1 MKNIISLIVASAL
14 AFTSFPQQQSNW
26 QNYADMKSAKDIAAT
41 STGVWTASQG
51 GAYFFNL
58 TDITFTTYSKSNGLN
73 GTELTAIGIDTYNK
87 VWFGSANGQIDVY
100 DPESYSFRS
109 ILDIAN
115 SDKTNKR
122 INDITISGD
131 TVYVATD
138 FGISLIDSKSFI
150 FYDTYFKFGTFTSN
164 IKVNNILFSAIIYA
178 ATESGVAIQKADATN
193 LSAPESWNVYDQVSG
208 LPAGGTNVLT
218 FFNGVLIAGTNSGL
232 YSFDGNNWQ
241 PYSSLAG
248 NKILDLLV
256 IGNSLNILTTTKVF
270 TYDGITL
277 SEMWAT
283 DSEPVKLGYQENA
296 GLIVATKFG
305 IYLNANFVYPN
316 GPAANQFP
324 NMTVDKEGNLW
335 SSSGKDVTGV
345 GMYKYNRSE
354 WETYDLAHYPDLFTN
369 AYYSIFSAFDNSIY
383 GGSWGQGF
391 AKIKDNEIL
400 RYYIGNSEMVYTRNT
415 GNNTNFLVISGF
427 AEDSKSN
434 MWIINL
440 NAADGKSLYMLTPD
454 KVWYSFLNPLEQH
467 LTFSEVDNLVIDQ
480 YGTKW
485 YTMGNEGSL
494 GLFYF
499 NEKGTYTDPSDDVYG
514 YLTTSKGLTSNAIF
528 SLAIDRRGDLWVGTS
543 LGVNIISNLNTVL
556 SSANPQLRITNSFSV
571 RQQTINALAVD
582 PLNQKWL
589 GTNQGL
595 FLLSSDGTQLL
606 ATLDS
611 KNSPLLS
618 DQIESLAIDEKT
630 GRVYVGSA
638 SGLTSFDTPSIL
650 PAESFNGLTIY
661 PNPLVIT
668 DGSKLVTI
676 DGLIRNTDIKIITV
690 SGKLV
695 REFSS
700 PGGRTAFWD
709 GRDDNGELVSSGVY
723 IIIAFDQ
730 EGNSVETG
738 KIAVLRE

>member
-1 MKNIISLIVASAL
+1 MKNIISLIVASVL
-14 AFTSFPQQQSNW
+14 TFTSFPQQQSNW
-26 QNYADMKSAKDIAAT
+26 QNYADMKSAKDIVTT

-58 TDITFTTYSKSNGLN
+58 TDNTFTTYSKSNGLN
-73 GTELTAIGIDTYNK
+73 GIELTAIGIDTYNK
-87 VWFGSANGQIDVY
+87 IWFGSASGQIDVY
-100 DPESYSFRS
+100 DPESNSFRS

-164 IKVNNILFSAIIYA
+164 IKVNNILFSGLIYA

-193 LSAPESWNVYDQVSG
+193 LSAPESWNVYDQASG
-208 LPAGGTNVLT
+208 LPTGGTNVLS

-256 IGNSLNILTTTKVF
+256 IGNSLNILTTTKVL

-277 SEMWAT
+277 SEIWTT
-283 DSEPVKLGYQENA
+283 DSQPVKLGYQENA
-296 GLIVATKFG
+296 GLIVATKLG

-335 SSSGKDVTGV
+335 SASGKDVTGV
-345 GMYKYNRSE
+345 GMYKYNGLE
-354 WETYDLAHYPDLFTN
+354 WETYDVTHYPDLFTN
-369 AYYSIFSAFDNSIY
+369 AYYSIFSASDNSIY

-391 AKIKDNEIL
+391 AKIKNNDIT
-400 RYYIGNSEMVYTRNT
+400 RYHT
-415 GNNTNFLVISGF
+415 GNTDMIGIQSDLNFLVITGF
-427 AEDSKSN
+427 AEDSKN
-434 MWIINL
+434 NIWILNL
-440 NAADGKSLYMLTPD
+440 NAADSKSLYMLTPD
-454 KVWYSFLNPLEQH
+454 SVWYSFRNPLEQH
-467 LTFSEVDNLVIDQ
+467 SSFSEVDNLVIDQ
-480 YGTKW
+480 YDTKW

-499 NEKGTYTDPSDDVYG
+499 NDKGTYTDPSDDVYG
-514 YLTTSKGLTSNAIF
+514 YLTTSKGLTSNAIY

-543 LGVNIISNLNTVL
+543 LGVNIITNLNTVL
-556 SSANPQLRITNSFSV
+556 SSANPQFRITNSFSV

-595 FLLSSDGTQLL
+595 FLLSTDGTQLL

-650 PAESFNGLTIY
+650 PVESFNGLTIY

-709 GRDDNGELVSSGVY
+709 GRDNDGNLVSSGVY

>member
-1 MKNIISLIVASAL
+1 MKNIISLIVASVL
-14 AFTSFPQQQSNW
+14 TFTSFPQQQSNW
-26 QNYADMKSAKDIAAT
+26 QNYADMKSAKDIVTT

-58 TDITFTTYSKSNGLN
+58 TDNTFTTYSKSNGLN

-87 VWFGSANGQIDVY
+87 VWFGSASGQIDVY
-100 DPESYSFRS
+100 NPESNSFRS

-138 FGISLIDSKSFI
+138 FGISLIDSKSYI

-164 IKVNNILFSAIIYA
+164 IKVNNILFSGLIYA

-193 LSAPESWNVYDQVSG
+193 LSAPESWNVYDQASG
-208 LPAGGTNVLT
+208 LPTGGTNVLS
-218 FFNGVLIAGTNSGL
+218 FFNGILIAGTNSGL

-277 SEMWAT
+277 SEIWTT
-283 DSEPVKLGYQENA
+283 DSQPVKLGYQENA
-296 GLIVATKFG
+296 GLIVATKLG
-305 IYLNANFVYPN
+305 IYLNSNFFYPN

-345 GMYKYNRSE
+345 GMYKYDGSE
-354 WETYDLAHYPDLFTN
+354 WETYDVAHYPDLFTN
-369 AYYSIFSAFDNSIY
+369 AYYSIFSASDNSIY

-391 AKIKDNEIL
+391 AKIKGNEIL
-400 RYYIGNSEMVYTRNT
+400 RYYIGNSEMVFTRNT
-415 GNNTNFLVISGF
+415 ANNTNFLVISGF

-454 KVWYSFLNPLEQH
+454 NVWYSFINPLEQH

-514 YLTTSKGLTSNAIF
+514 YLTTSKGLTSNAIY

-556 SSANPQLRITNSFSV
+556 SSSNPQLRITNSFSV

-595 FLLSSDGTQLL
+595 FLLSTDGTQLL

-650 PAESFNGLTIY
+650 PVESFNGLTIY

-709 GRDDNGELVSSGVY
+709 GRDDNGDLVSSGVY

-730 EGNSVETG
+730 DGNSVETG

>member
-1 MKNIISLIVASAL
+1 
-14 AFTSFPQQQSNW
+14 
-26 QNYADMKSAKDIAAT
+26 
-41 STGVWTASQG
+41 
-51 GAYFFNL
+51 
-58 TDITFTTYSKSNGLN
+58 
-73 GTELTAIGIDTYNK
+73 
-87 VWFGSANGQIDVY
+87 
-100 DPESYSFRS
+100 
-109 ILDIAN
+109 
-115 SDKTNKR
+115 
-122 INDITISGD
+122 
-131 TVYVATD
+131 
-138 FGISLIDSKSFI
+138 
-150 FYDTYFKFGTFTSN
+150 
-164 IKVNNILFSAIIYA
+164 
-178 ATESGVAIQKADATN
+178 
-193 LSAPESWNVYDQVSG
+193 
-208 LPAGGTNVLT
+208 
-218 FFNGVLIAGTNSGL
+218 
-232 YSFDGNNWQ
+232 
-241 PYSSLAG
+241 
-248 NKILDLLV
+248 
-256 IGNSLNILTTTKVF
+256 
-270 TYDGITL
+270 
-277 SEMWAT
+277 
-283 DSEPVKLGYQENA
+283 
-296 GLIVATKFG
+296 
-305 IYLNANFVYPN
+305 
-316 GPAANQFP
+316 
-324 NMTVDKEGNLW
+324 
-335 SSSGKDVTGV
+335 
-345 GMYKYNRSE
+345 
-354 WETYDLAHYPDLFTN
+354 
-369 AYYSIFSAFDNSIY
+369 
-383 GGSWGQGF
+383 
-391 AKIKDNEIL
+391 
-400 RYYIGNSEMVYTRNT
+400 
-415 GNNTNFLVISGF
+415 
-427 AEDSKSN
+427 

-454 KVWYSFLNPLEQH
+454 SVWYSFINPLEQH

-485 YTMGNEGSL
+485 YTMGNEGRL

-514 YLTTSKGLTSNAIF
+514 YLTTSKGLTSNAIY

-595 FLLSSDGTQLL
+595 FLLSTDGTQLL
-606 ATLDS
+606 ASLDS

-650 PAESFNGLTIY
+650 PVESFNGLTIY
-661 PNPLVIT
+661 PNPLAIT

-676 DGLIRNTDIKIITV
+676 DGLIRNTDIKIISV

-709 GRDDNGELVSSGVY
+709 GRDDNGDLVSSGVY

-730 EGNSVETG
+730 DGNSVETG